1 MPVTNYSGCPSE
13 EAASIVIK
21 HKDYFNL
28 KDLYY
33 NLRMWLIENG
43 YAVRTDLEFPETLM
57 LERITQEYGKE
68 IWVRWRNEK
77 PINNFYKYLLYTD
90 WHIILLKSAEVM
102 HEGVKFKTNWGEVE
116 ITILAKVIGDYNR
129 SWQKSPIFSKIL
141 PLFWNRI
148 FRKEILMHRKELYRD
163 AYKLNNEIKEFLK
176 LKTFLPEP
184 ETKFFP
190 PLGLPKL

>member
-13 EAASIVIK
+13 EAANIVIK

-33 NLRMWLIENG
+33 NLRMWLVENG
-43 YAVRTDLEFPETLM
+43 YAEREDKTFPETLM

-77 PINNFYKYLLYTD
+77 TINNFYRYSLYTD

-163 AYKLNNEIKEFLK
+163 AYRLNNEIKEFLK
-176 LKTFLPEP
+176 LKTFMPEP

-190 PLGLPKL
+190 PLGLRL

>member
-1 MPVTNYSGCPSE
+1 
-13 EAASIVIK
+13 
-21 HKDYFNL
+21 
-28 KDLYY
+28 
-33 NLRMWLIENG
+33 
-43 YAVRTDLEFPETLM
+43 
-57 LERITQEYGKE
+57 
-68 IWVRWRNEK
+68 
-77 PINNFYKYLLYTD
+77 
-90 WHIILLKSAEVM
+90 M

-163 AYKLNNEIKEFLK
+163 AYRLNNEIKEFLK
-176 LKTFLPEP
+176 LKTFMPEP

-190 PLGLPKL
+190 PLGLRL